1 MHKIPKGLSPGIKSA
16 CNGDVQTPN
25 AAFGCLNIPAV
36 TRNRIKLE
44 SEASTQE
51 RRGQKEY

>member
-1 MHKIPKGLSPGIKSA
+1 MSKIPKGLSLGIKLAS
-16 CNGDVQTPN
+16 NGDVQTPN
-25 AAFGCLNIPAV
+25 AAFRCLNIPAV

-44 SEASTQE
+44 SEAATQE